1 MQSVISLDLTSN
13 SISSEGGA
21 ELINLLMYN
30 YSLIDLNISSLEG
43 LQRNTLGP
51 AGVKPLRELLHV
63 NHFLSILN
71 LSGNFIGDMGICYLG
86 EGLKKHPVNTSLK
99 SLNLQ
104 SNDITGD
111 GAEKLYQCLK
121 NTGVTHLNLSK
132 NPLKIKGAKAVGD
145 MIMKGNDI
153 NIDVLDISECQ
164 ITHPGAVFIYNG
176 IRRCQSLDVLIMDR
190 NKLTAKYISEL
201 SQALWMN
208 NTLIKLSM
216 AHCEL
221 YDDGGIYLFD
231 GLERNMKLVELNIS
245 HNNLRFLC
253 AKRIAEVLTVKDMCV
268 ESLNLS
274 HNSLTD

>member
-1 MQSVISLDLTSN
+1 M
-13 SISSEGGA
+13 
-21 ELINLLMYN
+21 
-30 YSLIDLNISSLEG
+30 
-43 LQRNTLGP
+43 
-51 AGVKPLRELLHV
+51 
-63 NHFLSILN
+63 
-71 LSGNFIGDMGICYLG
+71 
-86 EGLKKHPVNTSLK
+86 
-99 SLNLQ
+99 
-104 SNDITGD
+104 
-111 GAEKLYQCLK
+111 YQCLK

-132 NPLKIKGAKAVGD
+132 NPLRTKGAKAVGD

-190 NKLTAKYISEL
+190 NKLTSKYISEL

-208 NTLIKLSM
+208 NTLLKLSM

-231 GLERNMKLVELNIS
+231 GLERNLKLVELNIS
-245 HNNLRFLC
+245 HNNLRYLC
-253 AKRIAEVLTVKDMCV
+253 ARRIAEVLTVKDMCV

-274 HNSLTD
+274 HNALTDKGALQIITSLRSNRVLKRLDLYDN